1 MKNNYTK
8 SMQAGLAAMAL
19 LCAQVSRADSNVSSP
34 PFNMPTHVSLDI
46 DETGCLNHPGPQI
59 TIGGE
64 LKLGG
69 MKARVI
75 LMNNVKGTHTTVV
88 VNQYDVTLLLDDAP
102 IVIPKQPVLGGV
114 GGNPHIYLQFT
125 DGKGNARSEEF
136 YLGRC
141 VQGLKFNTDLIVAA
155 LALARV
161 HTEGC
166 KNHPGPYIT
175 LGGDIVLGGL
185 HANLILRNNVKG
197 THTAEEEHDV
207 ALILDGTKI
216 TIPKQPSRGG
226 SGGNPLI
233 SIQFLQGDGTPIGD
247 PIMLGRC
254 NRI

>member
-1 MKNNYTK
+1 MKN
-8 SMQAGLAAMAL
+8 SSRSIQVGLAAMAL
-19 LCAQVSRADSNVSSP
+19 VCAQISRADSTVKSP
-34 PFNMPTHVSLDI
+34 PFNMPTQVSLEI
-46 DETGCLNHPGPQI
+46 DETDCLNHPGPQI

-75 LMNNVKGTHTTVV
+75 LMNNLKGTHTTVV
-88 VNQYDVTLLLDDAP
+88 VNQYDVTLLIEDAP

-125 DGKGNARSEEF
+125 DGKGNELSEEF

-141 VQGLKFNTDLIVAA
+141 VQGLKVNTDLIVAA
-155 LALARV
+155 MARASI

-175 LGGDIVLGGL
+175 LGGDIILGGL
-185 HANLILRNNVKG
+185 HAKLILRNNANG
-197 THTAEEEHDV
+197 THTAEEEHDI
-207 ALILDGTKI
+207 ALILDGTKL

-233 SIQFLQGDGTPIGD
+233 SLQFLHGNGAPIGD

-254 NRI
+254 NKL